1 MIYAFPFS
9 TIFKFTKNMKKL
21 LILLTLI
28 CSFAQLCMAEE
39 AKRVLIIGNSYTFCN
54 DLPNALM
61 ALSQD
66 TKYPLEVESYTA
78 GAMSLRGF
86 LDSPEHAKARKLVE
100 SGKFDWIVLQDQ
112 SQTPYYKPEETLDSV
127 ERWSKI
133 AKTGKAKVVL
143 FMTWAHASAEG
154 GKIRPLVDMQE
165 KTSAVYCQAGVANK
179 VKVAPVGEAWAR
191 WYRKD
196 NVKPLHVDDM
206 SHPNPMGTYLAA
218 CVIHGTISGKAVKG
232 VSGTLKLGRR
242 VVLRIPNGVAK
253 ELQKTANATLK
264 GFTAQGFLDK
274 QSEKEGKRATVAEVK
289 AILKKGVKVDVIKE
303 LAGAPIHTNTT
314 AGRKTYQFQLK
325 DGAEL
330 SAYCNSADT
339 IEQVSIVAPGRPVEI
354 IDVTKL

>member
-1 MIYAFPFS
+1 
-9 TIFKFTKNMKKL
+9 MKKIIFL
-21 LILLTLI
+21 LALLF
-28 CSFAQLCMAEE
+28 SMAQLCLAEE
-39 AKRVLIIGNSYTFCN
+39 AKKVLIIGNSYTFCN
-54 DLPNALM
+54 DLPNSLM
-61 ALSQD
+61 ALSKE
-66 TKYPLEVESYTA
+66 TKYPLDVESYTA

-86 LDSPEHAKARKLVE
+86 LDSPEHAKARQLVE
-100 SGKFDWIVLQDQ
+100 SGKYDWIILQDQ

-127 ERWSKI
+127 ERWTRI
-133 AKTGKAKVVL
+133 AKTGKAKVLL
-143 FMTWAHASAEG
+143 FMTWAHASADS
-154 GKIRPLVDMQE
+154 GKVKPLVDMQE
-165 KTSAVYCQAGVANK
+165 KTSAVYCQAAVANK

-196 NVKPLHVDDM
+196 GSKPLHVNDM

-218 CVIHGTISGKAVKG
+218 CVIHGSISGKALKG
-232 VSGTLKLGRR
+232 IPGTLKLGRQ
-242 VVLRIPNGVAK
+242 VVLRVPNGVAK

-264 GFTAQGFLDK
+264 GFSAQAFLDK
-274 QSEKEGKRATVAEVK
+274 QAEKEGKRASVAEVK

-339 IEQVSIVAPGRPVEI
+339 IEQVSIAAPGKPVEI